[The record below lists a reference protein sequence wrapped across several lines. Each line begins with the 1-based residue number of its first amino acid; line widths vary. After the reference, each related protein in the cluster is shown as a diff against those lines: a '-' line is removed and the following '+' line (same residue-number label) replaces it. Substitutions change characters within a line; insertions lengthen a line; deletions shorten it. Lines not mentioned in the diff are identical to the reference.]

1 MSASSGKRDPRSTP
15 DGAKQDDAQDDP
27 PGLEP
32 WLVVGLLSF
41 VPIAAAA
48 VLPRT
53 FLWPLAGVAAALFVV
68 SVILLMVQLR
78 RKSHRVRR
86 K

>member
-1 MSASSGKRDPRSTP
+1 MSASSGKPAPRSAP
-15 DGAKQDDAQDDP
+15 RDAEQDDAHDDP

-48 VLPRT
+48 VLPRK

-68 SVILLMVQLR
+68 SVILLMAQLR
-78 RKSHRVRR
+78 RKSRRVRR

>member
-1 MSASSGKRDPRSTP
+1 MSASSDKRDPRSAP
-15 DGAKQDDAQDDP
+15 ADAEQDDAHDDP
-27 PGLEP
+27 PGMEP
-32 WLVVGLLSF
+32 WLGVGLLSF

-53 FLWPLAGVAAALFVV
+53 YLWPLAGVAATLFVV

-78 RKSHRVRR
+78 RKSRRVSR